1 MTVLCSFVL
10 NWKSLITFLV
20 PSVDSLV
27 FEILFWT
34 QQIQS
39 SRHNSFKKSLQPC
52 ITSYHPHK
60 RTNPA
65 LKILHYVFLEILC
78 WEIRAPYQT
87 VVVIP
92 VHVFLH
98 ILKVEFRGLG
108 HEYAYAQ
115 L

>member
-1 MTVLCSFVL
+1 MTVLGSFVL
-10 NWKSLITFLV
+10 NWKSLITFLG
-20 PSVDSLV
+20 PFVDFLV

-39 SRHNSFKKSLQPC
+39 SQHNPKKALQPGS
-52 ITSYHPHK
+52 TSHHPRK

-65 LKILHYVFLEILC
+65 LKIHYVFLEILC

-87 VVVIP
+87 VVVVP

-98 ILKVEFRGLG
+98 ILKVEFHGLG
-108 HEYAYAQ
+108 HEYDCAQ